1 MCSNGAVRLPLTL
14 LPLSVGAILPTAA
27 GARVIT
33 YGSTLRA
40 AATIAETHP
49 VDSAFWPVAA
59 PHGRSVRAPRTGQ
72 ILAIRLKGTA
82 LRHRGRDPVSEVH
95 FQHLRPRSGGRM
107 LVVQTSQPFDV
118 PVGGARNTI
127 TTFRPENLCV
137 RRGDVIAF
145 NDEGGFVPSLY
156 PSGTPF
162 RVFGRVPGA
171 RTARYTRGGGT
182 LSGATMAPR
191 VRSREE
197 LLMQLRL
204 GTGDRVS
211 GACRA
216 FNAQR

>member
-1 MCSNGAVRLPLTL
+1 MRLPLAL
-14 LPLSVGAILPTAA
+14 LVLTAAAVPAAPA

-40 AATIAETHP
+40 SATIVETHP

-59 PHGRSVRAPRTGQ
+59 PGGRSVRAPRTGQ

-82 LRHRGRDPVSEVH
+82 LRHRGRDPVDEVH

-118 PVGGARNTI
+118 PIGGPRNTI
-127 TTFRPENLCV
+127 STFRPENLCV

-162 RVFGRVPGA
+162 RVFGRVAGA
-171 RTARYTRGGGT
+171 RTARFTKGGGT
-182 LSGATMAPR
+182 LNGATMTPK

-197 LLMQLRL
+197 LLMQLEL
-204 GTGDRVS
+204 GTGARVS

-216 FNAQR
+216 FNAAG